1 MPEGEFTEAVKTFAE
16 AKRFE
21 ALASTREDLAG
32 VEESYWTAFNKLKGS
47 PSAEHRITCAECL
60 EAVAR
65 ILDSEGRR
73 AAADGLRMRAEAYRR
88 GVPPQGEE

>member
-1 MPEGEFTEAVKTFAE
+1 MPDEKIRGAIRTFEE
-16 AKRFE
+16 AKRHE

-32 VEESYWTAFNKLKGS
+32 VEENYWIAFNQLKDS
-47 PSAEHRITCAECL
+47 PAREDRDICAECL

-73 AAADGLRMRAEAYRR
+73 AAADGLRMRAQGYRKPV
-88 GVPPQGEE
+88 GSM